1 MQTASQ
7 KQFKMGGCF
16 SSAPMHIQCPFPPS
30 HFQLTSSIGTNPS
43 KAVLQ
48 LTKFTKRNSYI
59 LICKPQHET
68 EAPMIPDARHTW
80 IWTVHLKVPGGNHR
94 ALVLQKYMT
103 KSIQNSFLTIE
114 FVSWWSFQQTS
125 TNSSFLLVNP
135 AKMLPTYA
143 DVPEPTACSK
153 LSQTGFHCWTGSCY
167 YIMLYRLY
175 PPLENRKYPWTY
187 PKLKASEVCCF

>member
-1 MQTASQ
+1 MYWIVLIGTPFIRYASHAKRGQYLTLMRATLWPSPIRTYHPSTLLFLVICIASQ
-7 KQFKMGGCF
+7 SQFKTKANKTYQMDAN
-16 SSAPMHIQCPFPPS
+16 SESETIQNGRMLLQRTHAHSMPIPSQPFPIDLIHWHKP
-30 HFQLTSSIGTNPS
+30 I

-125 TNSSFLLVNP
+125 TN
-135 AKMLPTYA
+135 
-143 DVPEPTACSK
+143 
-153 LSQTGFHCWTGSCY
+153 
-167 YIMLYRLY
+167 
-175 PPLENRKYPWTY
+175 
-187 PKLKASEVCCF
+187 